1 MSKANLSSVKAIAF
15 DFDGVFT
22 DDRVLVSETG
32 EESVFCSRSDG
43 LGIGMLRDAGI
54 HMIIISK
61 ERNPVVSAR
70 ARKLSLEV
78 VQGCDDK
85 LPVLRDWLRR
95 INVAPQNCAY
105 MANDVNDLECMSFVG
120 IAIAPR
126 DAHPRAR
133 DNATIVTEHDGG
145 RGAIRELADAITEFR
160 RS

>member
-1 MSKANLSSVKAIAF
+1 
-15 DFDGVFT
+15 
-22 DDRVLVSETG
+22 
-32 EESVFCSRSDG
+32 
-43 LGIGMLRDAGI
+43 
-54 HMIIISK
+54 MIIISK

-95 INVAPQNCAY
+95 INIAPQNCAY
-105 MANDVNDLECMSFVG
+105 MGNDVNDLECMSFVG
-120 IAIAPR
+120 IAIAPG

-145 RGAIRELADAITEFR
+145 RGAIREVADAITEFR